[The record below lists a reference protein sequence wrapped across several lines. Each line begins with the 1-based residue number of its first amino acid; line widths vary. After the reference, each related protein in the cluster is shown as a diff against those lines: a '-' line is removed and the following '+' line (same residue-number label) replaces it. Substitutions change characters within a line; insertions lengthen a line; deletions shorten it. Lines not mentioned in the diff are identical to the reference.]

1 MSTTEHIHYTVVYV
15 LYILTHNTELE
26 GLDYGG
32 WVAVVGDALVLPAVT
47 KDDKIINSFV
57 ALYSTRVPV
66 PVCSK
71 SKLVI

>member
-1 MSTTEHIHYTVVYV
+1 MYCM
-15 LYILTHNTELE
+15 YILTHNTELE

-57 ALYSTRVPV
+57 ALYSTRVPIH
-66 PVCSK
+66 VCSK
-71 SKLVI
+71 SELL

>member
-1 MSTTEHIHYTVVYV
+1 M
-15 LYILTHNTELE
+15 YILTHNTELE

-57 ALYSTRVPV
+57 KKINRVWLLTGTPMTSR
-66 PVCSK
+66 PINYYNLLS
-71 SKLVI
+71 II

>member
-1 MSTTEHIHYTVVYV
+1 MYCM
-15 LYILTHNTELE
+15 YILTHNTELE

-57 ALYSTRVPV
+57 ALYIQYACTDTCVFQIGTTV
-66 PVCSK
+66 
-71 SKLVI
+71 VI